1 MKYDLPIEELKTY
14 LPVRTEPDDF
24 DNFWKE
30 TLADARSFPLNAIHQ
45 PADYHLRTIDSYD
58 VTFNGYH
65 GQPIKGWLL
74 LPHERNGSLPCVV
87 EYIGY
92 GSGRS
97 TPYTWLLWSSL
108 GYAHFVMDTR
118 GQGGT
123 WFPGDTPDVE
133 IDGGNPQYPG
143 FLTRG
148 IFDPKTYYYRRVF
161 TDGVRAIEAARSFP
175 EIDKEKIV
183 VAGGSQGG
191 GIALAVSGL
200 VDTIV
205 ATMADVPFLCNFRRA
220 AEVTD
225 SMPYNELAQF
235 CHVYRDKL
243 DVVFN
248 TLSYFDGMNFA
259 VRAKSKALFSVG
271 LMDTICPPS
280 TVFSAYNYYAG
291 PKQMKVWE
299 FNGHEGGE
307 IYQIPHKIEFLKEC
321 LG

>member
-1 MKYDLPIEELKTY
+1 MKYDLPIEQLRTY
-14 LPVRTEPDDF
+14 LPPRIEPDDF
-24 DNFWKE
+24 DAFWKE
-30 TLADARSFPLNAIHQ
+30 TLEESRNFPLESTFK
-45 PADYHLRTIDSYD
+45 PVDYFLRTVDTYD

-74 LPHERNGSLPCVV
+74 LPHVRNGLLPCVV

-97 TPYTWLLWSSL
+97 NPYTWLLWSSL

-123 WFPGDTPDVE
+123 WYPGDTPDFE

-143 FLTRG
+143 FMTRG
-148 IFDPKTYYYRRVF
+148 ILNPKTYYYRRVF
-161 TDGVRAIEAARSFP
+161 VDGIRAVEAARSFP
-175 EIDKEKIV
+175 EINSQQIIV
-183 VAGGSQGG
+183 TGGSQGG

-200 VDTIV
+200 ENTISI
-205 ATMADVPFLCNFRRA
+205 TMPDVPFLCNFRRA
-220 AEVTD
+220 TEITD
-225 SMPYNELAQF
+225 SMPYNEIVQF
-235 CHVYRDKL
+235 CHVHRDKI

-259 VRAKSKALFSVG
+259 VRAKSKAFFSVG

-291 PKQMKVWE
+291 PKEIKVWE
-299 FNGHEGGE
+299 YNNHEGGD
-307 IYQIPHKIEFLKEC
+307 IYQITEKIKFMKKY